1 MTRERDVKLG
11 DIDDVPVDEPRRRP
25 AGEQPRPPKSGG
37 GGNGGGNGNNKGGG
51 RRPAPRQPEPR
62 SGSGGGGWVFLTLV
76 LAVVLAVACTYF
88 YREISRL
95 QGQMETRMG
104 MSSEQLENLQARLS
118 ATDES
123 LDQSAGKLRDTLSQ
137 HGKAIDTNGDEI
149 RKLWDVSNK
158 RNKEWIQENQKTLD
172 SVEKALKSNQNALAE
187 LKKTVGGYD
196 QSIKQVRG
204 QIDELQSKVASAI
217 EAVNDSSDQWRTQIN
232 QVETQVD
239 VVVDTVKQ
247 LEQQNQTQK
256 QAIASL
262 RSNQSGAAQLDQRLS
277 EIEDAIRAFDQYRL
291 QVNNRLDSLER

>member
-1 MTRERDVKLG
+1 MEL
-11 DIDDVPVDEPRRRP
+11 
-25 AGEQPRPPKSGG
+25 
-37 GGNGGGNGNNKGGG
+37 G
-51 RRPAPRQPEPR
+51 RR
-62 SGSGGGGWVFLTLV
+62 LV